1 MLFERLPVI
10 RALHVLVLLSLT
22 VVFPSYADRAVRQYA
37 AKVETSS
44 WTLDPQSNRL
54 ECRLIHHIDRFGV
67 IETDGL
73 NELSNPF
80 EAQLQHPSRGI
91 CCHKEFG
98 GGFIHRDIRGLCREH
113 HRDEQLK
120 GRCPGELCGGFGIG

>member
-54 ECRLIHHIDRFGV
+54 ECRLIHHIDRLV
-67 IETDGL
+67 KRNLVQPRQI
-73 NELSNPF
+73 NS
-80 EAQLQHPSRGI
+80 I
-91 CCHKEFG
+91 CILG
-98 GGFIHRDIRGLCREH
+98 
-113 HRDEQLK
+113 
-120 GRCPGELCGGFGIG
+120 